1 MKKQYFEPK
10 LKVVEINEADI
21 ICTSP
26 GDEVSAFS
34 IEEGAGYT
42 EEDW

>member
-10 LKVVEINEADI
+10 VKVVEIKEADI
-21 ICTSP
+21 ICTS
-26 GDEVSAFS
+26 DRVNAFS
-34 IEEGAGYT
+34 IEENAGYS

>member
-1 MKKQYFEPK
+1 MKKQYFAPK
-10 LKVVEINEADI
+10 FKIVEINEADI

-26 GDEVSAFS
+26 VSAFS
-34 IEEGAGYT
+34 IEEGAGYE